1 MWSDYGAPEA
11 VLDLQEVDEPVVGD
25 DEVLVRIRATTVAGD
40 AWHLVRGLPYLARI
54 ATALF
59 APKKNVTTRSGAI
72 MNQRL
77 SRLAIVSCF
86 FVLTTAQLSAQN
98 EEWTRPFPGHRVI
111 SNLYTVGTY
120 GLGVFL
126 ITTDDGHILINTG
139 LRDSTPLIREN
150 IEAVGFRLEDVKI
163 LLTMQAHW
171 DHTAALAEIK
181 QITGAKML
189 ATKDDARVLEDGGF
203 SDAHFGGRESFKPV
217 SVDQIIVE
225 GEVIE
230 LGDTRLTVY
239 EHPGHTEGS
248 SSYAMRV
255 RENGRDYNVVIAN
268 MGTINQGKK
277 LLVDPTYPGV
287 AQDFARTYR
296 SQKTMAVDVWVAAHG
311 GQYGLHDKYE
321 AGQDYDPNTFVD
333 PEGFLAE
340 VERLERLYLDKLA
353 EEQRQ

>member
-1 MWSDYGAPEA
+1 MKAIVWSEYGAPED
-11 VLDLQEVDEPVVGD
+11 VLEPQEVDEPAVGD
-25 DEVLVRIRATTVAGD
+25 DGVLVRIRATTVAGD
-40 AWHLVRGLPYLARI
+40 GWHLVRGLPCLARI

-72 MNQRL
+72 MKRRL

-86 FVLTTAQLSAQN
+86 FALTTAQLSAQN
-98 EEWTRPFPGHRVI
+98 EEWTRPFPSHRVI

-126 ITTDDGHILINTG
+126 ITTDKGHILINTG
-139 LRDSTPLIREN
+139 LEDSTPLIREN

-217 SVDQIIVE
+217 SVDQIIGE

-239 EHPGHTEGS
+239 EGQVLIFLSNLRMVPRARLSCWFLRRAFGEELVSKFLDSPDCENIHPYAAPFTRCGQQDCEREFYRGLLGKEVRNDFRPTFEFSEG
-248 SSYAMRV
+248 A
-255 RENGRDYNVVIAN
+255 
-268 MGTINQGKK
+268 
-277 LLVDPTYPGV
+277 
-287 AQDFARTYR
+287 
-296 SQKTMAVDVWVAAHG
+296 
-311 GQYGLHDKYE
+311 
-321 AGQDYDPNTFVD
+321 
-333 PEGFLAE
+333 
-340 VERLERLYLDKLA
+340 LE
-353 EEQRQ
+353 